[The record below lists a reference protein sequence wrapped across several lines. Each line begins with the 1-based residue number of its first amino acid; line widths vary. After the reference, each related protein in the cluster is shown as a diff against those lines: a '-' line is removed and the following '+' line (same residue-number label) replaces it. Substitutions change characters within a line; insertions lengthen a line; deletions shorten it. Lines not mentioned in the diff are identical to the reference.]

1 MNTSLKRNSP
11 LLIGLTGGIGSG
23 KTTVS
28 KIFNAFGV
36 KVFNSDNVAKMLL
49 NTNKEV
55 RKEVIKLFGDVYNND
70 GINSKKLASIVFNN
84 SESLNK
90 LNQIIHPKVNDEFIK
105 WVKENDQEKIL
116 LKEAAILIESGGHK
130 NLDEIVLVVSDK
142 QIRIQRV
149 INRDKSAKEDVLQR
163 IKKQLSDEEKIK
175 LSSYIINNNE
185 IDLLIPQ
192 VENILKKVNYS
203 SESSSSSSS
212 SSSE

>member
-1 MNTSLKRNSP
+1 M
-11 LLIGLTGGIGSG
+11 
-23 KTTVS
+23 
-28 KIFNAFGV
+28 
-36 KVFNSDNVAKMLL
+36 
-49 NTNKEV
+49 
-55 RKEVIKLFGDVYNND
+55 
-70 GINSKKLASIVFNN
+70 
-84 SESLNK
+84 
-90 LNQIIHPKVNDEFIK
+90 
-105 WVKENDQEKIL
+105 
-116 LKEAAILIESGGHK
+116 
-130 NLDEIVLVVSDK
+130 LVVSDK

>member
-1 MNTSLKRNSP
+1 M
-11 LLIGLTGGIGSG
+11 IGLTGGIGSG

-70 GINSKKLASIVFNN
+70 GINSKKVASIVFNN

-149 INRDKSAKEDVLQR
+149 INRDKSAKEYVLQR

-212 SSSE
+212 SSE

>member
-1 MNTSLKRNSP
+1 
-11 LLIGLTGGIGSG
+11 LIGLTGGIGSG